1 MACCVGLAALAVCG
15 CDDDKT
21 PTRPTNSTVTVV
33 VAYLAPTQPTLPGSV
48 QDCVRGVGATHV
60 HPSWRQFAAVTM
72 RVAGTERFELTLD
85 DVPVNQRV
93 SIRVSDA
100 NACLDNAT
108 GAATRNVFA
117 NNTRLSEIIPTPGS
131 GTEPGLAFTVGPDG
145 RVTP

>member
-1 MACCVGLAALAVCG
+1 
-15 CDDDKT
+15 
-21 PTRPTNSTVTVV
+21 VTVV
-33 VAYLAPTQPTLPGSV
+33 IAYEAPTQPSLPPTV

-72 RVAGTERFELTLD
+72 TVAGPERFELSLN

-117 NNTRLSEIIPTPGS
+117 NNTRLTEIVPTPGT
-131 GTEPGLAFTVGPDG
+131 GTEPGLAFTVGSDG